1 MTGIKNATLLLVF
14 LTTIGGGLYSVAKGQ
29 GNATLPTEKATSDSR
44 QTGALSFEFFKTKVQ
59 PIFLKTR
66 AEHARC
72 YGCHILSNRIF
83 HLEPLSPGSTDWS
96 DEQSRRNFQS
106 TLEVVNPE
114 DPASS
119 KFLLHPLAPEAGG
132 DPFHS
137 GGRQFASRNDPDW
150 LVMAEWVRAVLAED
164 DADPSS
170 HPLIRIYVTSSA
182 GDTIDAIDPATNK
195 VVQVIHGIELPH
207 GIVFS
212 PDGTRIYVSNEAES
226 VLDVVDRKS
235 GRIQSKVP
243 LSGRPNNLTI
253 TKDGSQVLV
262 GIRVKSGALDVIDTA
277 SLKNVKSIPV
287 DGPVHN
293 VFVTPDGRYAVSG
306 SIESKVATVVDLQ
319 SQQIAWEVKF
329 DRPVRPM
336 AFDTNPDGSTRR
348 IFVQLSGVHGFAVVD
363 FAKRAEVARI
373 KLPDQ
378 PSGFGVAEGRAG
390 IPSHGIAVAPDGKSL
405 WVDSTLANSVF
416 EYSLPDLKLI
426 GHAELPE
433 VHPMDHA
440 PTGAIPDWIAFTP
453 DSKLVYVADSA
464 LRLVSVIDAQTLK
477 EVARIPVGE
486 VPKRMNTLVA
496 P

>member
-1 MTGIKNATLLLVF
+1 MTGTKNATVLLVF
-14 LTTIGGGLYSVAKGQ
+14 LATIGSGLYSRAKGQ
-29 GNATLPTEKATSDSR
+29 GSATLQKEKATSDSR
-44 QTGALSFEFFKTKVQ
+44 QTGALSFEFFKTRVQ
-59 PIFLKTR
+59 PIFLKNR

-96 DEQSRRNFQS
+96 DEQSQQNFQS
-106 TLEVVNPE
+106 ALEVVNPD

-119 KFLLHPLAPEAGG
+119 KLLLHPLAPEAGG

-137 GGRQFASRNDPDW
+137 GGRQFASQNDPDW
-150 LVMAEWVRAVLAED
+150 LVMAEWVRAVVA
-164 DADPSS
+164 DADTDTDSGS
-170 HPLIRIYVTSSA
+170 HPLIRIYVTNSA

-207 GIVFS
+207 GIAFS

-226 VLDVVDRKS
+226 ALDVVDRKS
-235 GRIQSKVP
+235 GKILSKVP

-306 SIESKVATVVDLQ
+306 SIESKIATVVDLQ
-319 SQQIAWEVKF
+319 SQQKAWEVKF
-329 DRPVRPM
+329 DHPVRPM

-363 FAKRAEVARI
+363 FAKRAEVERI

-378 PSGFGVAEGRAG
+378 PSGFGVSEGRAG
-390 IPSHGIAVAPDGKSL
+390 IPSHGIGVAPDGKSL

-426 GHAELPE
+426 GHAELAV
-433 VHPMDHA
+433 VHPADHA

-464 LRLVSVIDAQTLK
+464 LRLVSVIDAHTLK
-477 EVARIPVGE
+477 
-486 VPKRMNTLVA
+486 
-496 P
+496 